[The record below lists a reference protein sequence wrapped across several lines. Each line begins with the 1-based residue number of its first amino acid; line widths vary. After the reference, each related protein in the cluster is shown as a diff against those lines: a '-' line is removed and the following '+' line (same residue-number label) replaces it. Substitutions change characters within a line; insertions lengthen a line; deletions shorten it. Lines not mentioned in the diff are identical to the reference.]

1 MATDSS
7 MLFCVAGRVHGLLN
21 YGSYWKDV
29 NYKWLSKLRKE
40 MSMPDLTPMIDVV
53 FQLLIFFMVTAV
65 FAVTP
70 GLDIKLP
77 EAEEAQAPE
86 KENLF
91 IVVDQDGNMK
101 LNHKDVTFATLKDEL
116 QEKRRLLDNTT
127 MMIIQGDERSTHG
140 QIVQIMDI
148 ARQVGVVDQIIT
160 TEPQRN

>member
-1 MATDSS
+1 MAFKRDKAQQTQ
-7 MLFCVAGRVHGLLN
+7 L
-21 YGSYWKDV
+21 
-29 NYKWLSKLRKE
+29 
-40 MSMPDLTPMIDVV
+40 DLTPMIDVV

-65 FAVTP
+65 FAITP

-101 LNHKDVTFATLKDEL
+101 LNHQEVTFSNLKERIL
-116 QEKRRLLDNTT
+116 FKREQLDDTT
-127 MMIIQGDERSTHG
+127 MIIIQGDERSTHG

-148 ARQVGVVDQIIT
+148 ARQAGVVDQVIA
-160 TEPQRN
+160 TEPNFGGS

>member
-1 MATDSS
+1 MAKKE
-7 MLFCVAGRVHGLLN
+7 GKGL
-21 YGSYWKDV
+21 GES
-29 NYKWLSKLRKE
+29 
-40 MSMPDLTPMIDVV
+40 PDLTPMIDIV

-101 LNHKDVTFATLKDEL
+101 LNHQTVTFSNLKDKL
-116 QEKRRLLDNTT
+116 QEKRQLLDNTT
-127 MMIIQGDERSTHG
+127 MIIIQGDERATHG

-148 ARQVGVVDQIIT
+148 ARQVGVVDQIIA
-160 TEPQRN
+160 TEPNRGR

>member
-1 MATDSS
+1 MA
-7 MLFCVAGRVHGLLN
+7 VQRR
-21 YGSYWKDV
+21 KDEPT
-29 NYKWLSKLRKE
+29 LE
-40 MSMPDLTPMIDVV
+40 LTPMIDVV

-65 FAVTP
+65 FAITP

-101 LNHKDVTFATLKDEL
+101 LNHKSVTFASLREEL
-116 QEKRRLLDNTT
+116 QTKRELLDNTT
-127 MMIIQGDERSTHG
+127 MIIIQGDERSTHG

-148 ARQVGVVDQIIT
+148 ARQVGCVDQVIA
-160 TEPQRN
+160 TEPHRGD

>member
-1 MATDSS
+1 MAIKRDKKIDE
-7 MLFCVAGRVHGLLN
+7 R
-21 YGSYWKDV
+21 
-29 NYKWLSKLRKE
+29 
-40 MSMPDLTPMIDVV
+40 PDLTPMIDVV

-65 FAVTP
+65 FAITP

-101 LNHKDVTFATLKDEL
+101 LNHQSVTFANLKEKL
-116 QEKRRLLDNTT
+116 QEKRQLLDNTT
-127 MMIIQGDERSTHG
+127 MIIIQGDERATHG

-148 ARQVGVVDQIIT
+148 ARQVGVVDQIIA
-160 TEPQRN
+160 TEPQRGK

>member
-1 MATDSS
+1 MATN
-7 MLFCVAGRVHGLLN
+7 RQEK
-21 YGSYWKDV
+21 KD
-29 NYKWLSKLRKE
+29 LA
-40 MSMPDLTPMIDVV
+40 MPDLTPGIDVV

-65 FAVTP
+65 FAITP

-101 LNHKDVTFATLKDEL
+101 LNHKSVTFATLKEDL
-116 QEKRRLLDNTT
+116 QVKRRILDNTT
-127 MMIIQGDERSTHG
+127 MIIIQGDERSTHG

-148 ARQVGVVDQIIT
+148 ARQVGVIDQVIA
-160 TEPQRN
+160 TEPQR

>member
-1 MATDSS
+1 MAI
-7 MLFCVAGRVHGLLN
+7 
-21 YGSYWKDV
+21 K
-29 NYKWLSKLRKE
+29 KE
-40 MSMPDLTPMIDVV
+40 KVVDERPDLTPMIDVV

-65 FAVTP
+65 FAITP

-101 LNHKDVTFATLKDEL
+101 LNHQSVTFANLKDKL
-116 QEKRRLLDNTT
+116 QEKRNLLDNTT
-127 MMIIQGDERSTHG
+127 LIIIQGDERATHG

-148 ARQVGVVDQIIT
+148 ARQVGIIDQVIA
-160 TEPQRN
+160 TEPNRGG

>member
-1 MATDSS
+1 MATKKAK
-7 MLFCVAGRVHGLLN
+7 VVE
-21 YGSYWKDV
+21 K
-29 NYKWLSKLRKE
+29 
-40 MSMPDLTPMIDVV
+40 PDLTPMIDVV

-65 FAVTP
+65 FAITP

-101 LNHKDVTFATLKDEL
+101 LNHQSVTFANLKDKL
-116 QEKRRLLDNTT
+116 QEKRNILDNTT
-127 MMIIQGDERSTHG
+127 LIIIQGDERATHG

-148 ARQVGVVDQIIT
+148 ARSVGIIDQVIA
-160 TEPQRN
+160 TEPNRGG

>member
-1 MATDSS
+1 MAD
-7 MLFCVAGRVHGLLN
+7 RVE
-21 YGSYWKDV
+21 K
-29 NYKWLSKLRKE
+29 KE
-40 MSMPDLTPMIDVV
+40 LAMPDLTPMIDVV

-65 FAVTP
+65 FAITP

-101 LNHKDVTFATLKDEL
+101 LNHKSVTFATLKEEL
-116 QEKRRLLDNTT
+116 QAKRQLLDNTT
-127 MMIIQGDERSTHG
+127 MLIIQGDERSTHG

-148 ARQVGVVDQIIT
+148 ARQVGVIDQVIA

>member
-1 MATDSS
+1 MAKKEKK
-7 MLFCVAGRVHGLLN
+7 GL
-21 YGSYWKDV
+21 GES
-29 NYKWLSKLRKE
+29 
-40 MSMPDLTPMIDVV
+40 PDLTPMIDIV

-101 LNHKDVTFATLKDEL
+101 LNHQTVTFSNLKDKI
-116 QEKRRLLDNTT
+116 QETRQLLDNTT
-127 MMIIQGDERSTHG
+127 MIIIQGDERATHG

-148 ARQVGVVDQIIT
+148 ARQVGVVDQIIA
-160 TEPQRN
+160 TEPNRGR

>member
-1 MATDSS
+1 MAKKEEK
-7 MLFCVAGRVHGLLN
+7 GL
-21 YGSYWKDV
+21 GES
-29 NYKWLSKLRKE
+29 
-40 MSMPDLTPMIDVV
+40 PDLTPMIDIV

-101 LNHKDVTFATLKDEL
+101 LNHQTVTFSNLKDRL
-116 QEKRRLLDNTT
+116 QEKRQLLDNTT
-127 MMIIQGDERSTHG
+127 MIIIQGDERATHG

-148 ARQVGVVDQIIT
+148 ARQVGVVDQIIA
-160 TEPQRN
+160 TEPNR

>member
-1 MATDSS
+1 MPIKGGGFSRKSQASSDVPDSS
-7 MLFCVAGRVHGLLN
+7 MADIAFL
-21 YGSYWKDV
+21 
-29 NYKWLSKLRKE
+29 
-40 MSMPDLTPMIDVV
+40 
-53 FQLLIFFMVTAV
+53 LLIFFMVTAV
-65 FAVTP
+65 FAITP

-101 LNHKDVTFATLKDEL
+101 LNHKSVTFATLKEDL
-116 QEKRRLLDNTT
+116 VEKRRILDNTT
-127 MMIIQGDERSTHG
+127 MIIIQGDERSTHG

-148 ARQVGVVDQIIT
+148 ARQVGVVDQVIA

>member
-1 MATDSS
+1 MA
-7 MLFCVAGRVHGLLN
+7 GKKERRVEE
-21 YGSYWKDV
+21 K
-29 NYKWLSKLRKE
+29 
-40 MSMPDLTPMIDVV
+40 PDLTPMIDVV

-101 LNHKDVTFATLKDEL
+101 LNHQSVTFANLKDKL
-116 QEKRRLLDNTT
+116 QEKRQLLDNTT
-127 MMIIQGDERSTHG
+127 MIIIQGDERATHG

-148 ARQVGVVDQIIT
+148 ARQVGVVDQIIA
-160 TEPQRN
+160 TEPHR

>member
-1 MATDSS
+1 MAK
-7 MLFCVAGRVHGLLN
+7 REKKGL
-21 YGSYWKDV
+21 GES
-29 NYKWLSKLRKE
+29 
-40 MSMPDLTPMIDVV
+40 PDLTPMIDIV

-101 LNHKDVTFATLKDEL
+101 LNHQTVTFSNLKNKL
-116 QEKRRLLDNTT
+116 QEKRQLLDNTT
-127 MMIIQGDERSTHG
+127 MLIIQGDERATHG

-148 ARQVGVVDQIIT
+148 ARQVGVVDQIIA
-160 TEPQRN
+160 TEPNRGR

>member
-1 MATDSS
+1 MAVEST
-7 MLFCVAGRVHGLLN
+7 
-21 YGSYWKDV
+21 
-29 NYKWLSKLRKE
+29 SKP
-40 MSMPDLTPMIDVV
+40 MPSLDLTPMIDVV

-65 FAVTP
+65 FAITP

-101 LNHKDVTFATLKDEL
+101 LNHKQVTFANIKEEL
-116 QEKRRLLDNTT
+116 QLKRELLDNTT
-127 MMIIQGDERSTHG
+127 MIIIQGDERSTHG

-148 ARQVGVVDQIIT
+148 ARQVGIVDQVIA
-160 TEPQRN
+160 TEPNRGD